1 MIQEN
6 LIKYVAVF
14 GLSMVIV
21 ILLTPLFI
29 KLAPRIGLMD
39 VPDERCVHKNITPV
53 GGGLVVFIAFNISCY
68 LFYHYLGGNL
78 DGLVN
83 NNWWFDFFIA
93 SSILLIVGLIDDCF
107 GMRPL
112 VKLAGQIAAC
122 TTLYVLS
129 DYHVNLLNV
138 DFGFWGGLI
147 FVLIWTVAIINAF
160 NLIDGLDGLCSGLAM
175 ISAIGLAAIFILRG
189 TSGDALVCIALIGA
203 CFGFLFYN
211 FHPAKV
217 FLGDT
222 GSMFLGFSLASIGLY
237 AGGKGSFLIILAAP
251 FFIAGIPVTDTLLA
265 IWRRSM
271 RKAIAERQG
280 LPAVKV
286 MQPDKEHLHH
296 RLLNHGFK
304 QHHVALV
311 LYAINIVI
319 ICIGVLVM
327 VLKERMLGML
337 LIIGLFTIYLFV
349 KYVLHI
355 ELWETHRLI
364 RLADKTP
371 GLTRLSMI
379 FYPAFDLLW
388 MSMAVWSANY
398 IASYGNIPVHGF
410 MDWAAQFLLW
420 ENPIILLLLYFKL
433 YFKVWQSSFFKDYLY
448 LILAILLG
456 SVVSLALLLTLNEG
470 NNVLFSINVMAL
482 FVLFA
487 SLGVVGVRV
496 VHYFIRAWAA
506 DNANNDNARHIII
519 YGAGAYGVLYLHEC
533 YLKNTSDPGT
543 INIIGFMEDVLYIKN
558 DHVYGK
564 TVLGGMN
571 ELSSILTDHTVDEI
585 VVTGDVSDDVCSQLK
600 NIINNTSIKLLKWD
614 TLATHM
620 V

>member
-1 MIQEN
+1 
-6 LIKYVAVF
+6 
-14 GLSMVIV
+14 MV
-21 ILLTPLFI
+21 
-29 KLAPRIGLMD
+29 
-39 VPDERCVHKNITPV
+39 
-53 GGGLVVFIAFNISCY
+53 
-68 LFYHYLGGNL
+68 
-78 DGLVN
+78 
-83 NNWWFDFFIA
+83 
-93 SSILLIVGLIDDCF
+93 
-107 GMRPL
+107 
-112 VKLAGQIAAC
+112 AC

-129 DYHVNLLNV
+129 DYHVNLLNI
-138 DFGFWGGLI
+138 DFGFWGGLV

-222 GSMFLGFSLASIGLY
+222 GSMFLGFALASIGLY
-237 AGGKGSFLIILAAP
+237 AGGKGSFLIVLAAP

-280 LPAVKV
+280 LPSVKV
-286 MQPDKEHLHH
+286 MQPDKEHIHH

-311 LYAINIVI
+311 LYTINIVI
-319 ICIGVLVM
+319 VCIGVLVM

-337 LIIGLFTIYLFV
+337 LIIVLFTIYLFV

-371 GLTRLSMI
+371 GLTSLSMI
-379 FYPAFDLLW
+379 FYPTFDLLW
-388 MSMAVWSANY
+388 MSMAVWVANY
-398 IASYGNIPVHGF
+398 IASSGHIPIHGF

-470 NNVLFSINVMAL
+470 NEVLFSINVMAL

-487 SLGVVGVRV
+487 SVGVVGIRI
-496 VHYFIRAWAA
+496 VHYFIRAWAT

-519 YGAGAYGVLYLHEC
+519 YGAGAYGILYLHEC

-564 TVLGGMN
+564 TVLGGMS
-571 ELSSILTDHTVDEI
+571 ELSNILTEHTVDEI
-585 VVTGDVSDDVCSQLK
+585 VVTGDISDDVCSQLK
-600 NIINNTSIKLLKWD
+600 NIIHNSSIKLLKWD